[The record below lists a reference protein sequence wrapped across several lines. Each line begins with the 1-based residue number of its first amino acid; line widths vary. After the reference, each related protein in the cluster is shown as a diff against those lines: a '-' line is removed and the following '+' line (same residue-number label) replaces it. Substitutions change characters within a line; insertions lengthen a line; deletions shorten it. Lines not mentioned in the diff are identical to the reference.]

1 MRKASLA
8 RRDAIRDMVRS
19 GMRQHDVRHIL
30 RIAPRSLSKLVR
42 TTEPR
47 K

>member
-1 MRKASLA
+1 MSKASLA

-19 GMRQHDVRHIL
+19 GMPQHDVRHTL
-30 RIAPRSLSKLVR
+30 RIAPRTLSKLVR
-42 TTEPR
+42 TIEAR